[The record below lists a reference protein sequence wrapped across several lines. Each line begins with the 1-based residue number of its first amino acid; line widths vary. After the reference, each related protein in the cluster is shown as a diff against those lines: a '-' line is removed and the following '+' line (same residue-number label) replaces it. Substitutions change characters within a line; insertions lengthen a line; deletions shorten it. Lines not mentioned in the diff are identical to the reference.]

1 MNRVPWQVIRSLEIL
16 ELTRQEISECV
27 FPDRELFLY
36 AFGLDGVEGCSSSLR
51 DREVLAAADRLFG
64 PVA

>member
-16 ELTRQEISECV
+16 EQTRQEISECV
-27 FPDRELFLY
+27 FPDRETFLY
-36 AFGLDGVEGCSSSLR
+36 FFGLDDCEGLGLDLR

-64 PVA
+64 PLA